1 MMVAHDRE
9 MAQQGLTVST
19 NENQVSDPK
28 QAYPSLES
36 MMGYICERQPGVLAQ
51 ALLGEQVMLF
61 PPKAY
66 MAMIKFLQQC
76 YKSEQNTATVGDND
90 TLSTSEEI
98 KEFERMYKF
107 SSVFC
112 SDRRLLSMYK
122 SLFCELIFS
131 STLKQLCHS
140 LNCM

>member
-1 MMVAHDRE
+1 MMMVTHDRE

-19 NENQVSDPK
+19 NENQVYDPK

-36 MMGYICERQPGVLAQ
+36 MMGYVCERQPGVLAP
-51 ALLGEQVMLF
+51 ALLGERVMLF

-76 YKSEQNTATVGDND
+76 YKSEQNTATVRDND

-98 KEFERMYKF
+98 KELERMYKF

-112 SDRRLLSMYK
+112 SDRWLLSMYK
-122 SLFCELIFS
+122 SLFC
-131 STLKQLCHS
+131 
-140 LNCM
+140 

>member
-1 MMVAHDRE
+1 MMMVAHDRE

-51 ALLGEQVMLF
+51 ALLGERVMLF

-98 KEFERMYKF
+98 KEFEPSLRGVAPIDVKLEF
-107 SSVFC
+107 
-112 SDRRLLSMYK
+112 RRLV
-122 SLFCELIFS
+122 
-131 STLKQLCHS
+131 
-140 LNCM
+140 